1 MDAPPNTSAGN
12 EPPPGTQPA
21 TPPPE
26 APPSRTGWLPPGVT
40 ALAAGTAGGAL
51 VLAAVGLVSLFI
63 DRDNG
68 VRALEARLAALDLEL
83 RELAARPPPPA
94 ADPRAL
100 ADVAGR
106 VGTLEATAAAPR
118 PPGTDVA
125 VMNRLAAVDT
135 EIKAL
140 AAAHAEL
147 VQKLARPQAP
157 SVERGEIDALANRV
171 AAVEHTEKS
180 SESRVAKA
188 AAEESGDRAVRLS
201 LAATALKAAVE
212 RGDPFP
218 TELATV
224 KALAADPKLVA
235 ALEPFAASGV
245 PTAAAFARELA
256 VAVASLPLPPPG
268 ASAPPREGF
277 FERLQSQAEKFVRIR
292 PSDDVTEGA
301 PAASAA
307 PIARIAVKAL
317 RGDVAGA
324 RADLD
329 KLPPEARAPAE
340 AWIKKAEAR
349 AAALDASRRI
359 AADALAGLGK

>member
-157 SVERGEIDALANRV
+157 SVDRGEIDALANRV

-180 SESRVAKA
+180 SESQIAKRPA
-188 AAEESGDRAVRLS
+188 AESGDRAVRLS

-359 AADALAGLGK
+359 AADALAGLSK